1 MMRDRHPPFA
11 TLVFPELILKLFV
24 CKLLLNGEA
33 SLNDG
38 PVSS

>member
-1 MMRDRHPPFA
+1 MIGTPFA
-11 TLVFPELILKLFV
+11 TLFFPALILKLFV
-24 CKLLLNGEA
+24 SKLLLNGEA